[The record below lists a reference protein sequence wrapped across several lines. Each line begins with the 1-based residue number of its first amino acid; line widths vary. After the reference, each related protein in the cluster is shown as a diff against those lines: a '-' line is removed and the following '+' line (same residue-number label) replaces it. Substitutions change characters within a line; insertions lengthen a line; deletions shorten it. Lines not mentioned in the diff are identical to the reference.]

1 MSTKRLNCVAAAFSM
16 AVILGFALAPTAA
29 VAQAQDNSKQVAPT
43 IKTGPD
49 APARTPG
56 LPNVPYDYKIGEG
69 DSLMINVWKEP
80 DATMAVVVRPDG
92 MIAMPL
98 TKELHVAG
106 LTPTEAANL
115 ITEKL
120 VKLLPEPD
128 VTVIVTGMVSK
139 KIYVNGP
146 GVKRE
151 GPIPY
156 TYAMTIMQAI
166 TEAGGLSD
174 YAKKKKI
181 YVLRN
186 VNGKQVM
193 FPFDYDA
200 VLKGQHME
208 LNITMLPGDVLVAP
222 IR

>member
-1 MSTKRLNCVAAAFSM
+1 
-16 AVILGFALAPTAA
+16 
-29 VAQAQDNSKQVAPT
+29 
-43 IKTGPD
+43 
-49 APARTPG
+49 
-56 LPNVPYDYKIGEG
+56 
-69 DSLMINVWKEP
+69 MIS
-80 DATMAVVVRPDG
+80 
-92 MIAMPL
+92 MPL
-98 TKELHVAG
+98 TKELRVVG

-120 VKLLPEPD
+120 VKQIQEPD

-139 KIYVNGP
+139 KIYANGA

-166 TEAGGLSD
+166 SEAGGLSD
-174 YAKKKKI
+174 YAKRKKI

-186 VNGKQVM
+186 VNGKQTM

-200 VLKGQHME
+200 VLKGEHMD
-208 LNITMLPGDVLVAP
+208 LNIIMVPGDVLVAP
-222 IR
+222 TR

>member
-1 MSTKRLNCVAAAFSM
+1 MSTKRLNCAAAAFST
-16 AVILGFALAPTAA
+16 AFILGFVLAPGAA
-29 VAQAQDNSKQVAPT
+29 VAQAQDNSKQQSVAPT

-49 APARTPG
+49 APAGAPG

-80 DATMAVVVRPDG
+80 DATMGVVVRPDG
-92 MIAMPL
+92 MISMPL

-106 LTPTEAANL
+106 LTPTEAGNL

-120 VKLLPEPD
+120 VKVIEPAPD

-139 KIYVNGP
+139 KIYASGA

-166 TEAGGLSD
+166 SEAGGLSD
-174 YAKKKKI
+174 YAK
-181 YVLRN
+181 
-186 VNGKQVM
+186 
-193 FPFDYDA
+193 
-200 VLKGQHME
+200 
-208 LNITMLPGDVLVAP
+208 
-222 IR
+222 